1 MITADASVPL
11 SNSILA
17 ISYFGDVVFAFRKCW
32 GAHEPVGLTAHRS
45 IPIRRPRS
53 ALGRRANDV
62 VDDARSRHHPAMGC
76 HRVIVANKS
85 PRGSSK

>member
-32 GAHEPVGLTAHRS
+32 GAHERWV
-45 IPIRRPRS
+45 
-53 ALGRRANDV
+53 
-62 VDDARSRHHPAMGC
+62 
-76 HRVIVANKS
+76 
-85 PRGSSK
+85 